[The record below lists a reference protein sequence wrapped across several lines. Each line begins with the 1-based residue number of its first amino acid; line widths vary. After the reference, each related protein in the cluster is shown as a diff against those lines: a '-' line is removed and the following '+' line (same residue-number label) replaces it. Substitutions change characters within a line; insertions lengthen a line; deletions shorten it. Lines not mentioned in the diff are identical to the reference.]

1 MLVPLPAAGRLRVQ
15 GHEYPLRI
23 GYQTQ
28 QFLHGYFFFAVL
40 QDGSS
45 GAFLKDPNAAQAA
58 EQDMVSK
65 GGDPES
71 IRLGWECL
79 RAYEAVFVQAIFQ
92 NAVVALNS
100 HWDWYVRKLGEFIRF
115 GRHHV
120 TTVPP
125 LSQKQ
130 EGNLKRIGFVSI
142 TEQIAV
148 LGVAT
153 GLTFEVST
161 KDLENL
167 RELSLVRNLVLHNR
181 SEVDDQYLS
190 KSTCTRFP
198 NHHLRDLSALEV
210 NEWQKSLV
218 GAVNET
224 CVALAEKFVAAPPY
238 SHSPLDSAR
247 YPF

>member
-1 MLVPLPAAGRLRVQ
+1 MLIPLPAAGELRARA
-15 GHEYPLRI
+15 HAYPFRI

-28 QFLHGYFFFAVL
+28 QFLHAYFFFAVL
-40 QDGSS
+40 QDMSS
-45 GAFLKDPNAAQAA
+45 GAFLKDANAVQAV

-79 RAYEAVFVQAIFQ
+79 RAYDAVFVEAIFQ

-100 HWDWYVRKLGEFIRF
+100 HWDWYIRKLGEFIRF
-115 GRHHV
+115 GRQHV

-130 EGNLKRIGFVSI
+130 ERNLMRIGSFSI
-142 TEQIAV
+142 AEQVAV

-153 GLTFEVST
+153 GLTFSLSK

-181 SEVDDQYLS
+181 SEVDGQYLS
-190 KSTCTRFP
+190 QSACTRFP
-198 NHHLRDLSALEV
+198 NNHLRNLSALEV
-210 NEWQKSLV
+210 GEWQKSLV

-224 CVALAEKFVAAPPY
+224 CVAVAAKFVAAPPY
-238 SHSPLDSAR
+238 S
-247 YPF
+247 